1 MSSTDRQN
9 RLLVAEDWK
18 RIYQSYQK
26 ADFQSY
32 DFENLRRVMVNY
44 LRENYPEDFN
54 DYIESSE
61 YIALIDLIAYLGQNL
76 SFRIDLNSRENFL
89 ELAERRES
97 VLRLAR
103 LLSYSPK
110 RNVAASGLLKV
121 ASVRTTEITTDS
133 NNLALQ
139 NQNIL
144 WNDPSNANW
153 YEQFITVMN
162 RALLSTEKFGKP
174 VKKENI
180 NNITTSKYRLQTNND
195 DNLPVLNFTKTIDG
209 SSVSF
214 EIVPSDFD
222 VAIKEETPL
231 PGQPFSLIY
240 REDGIGPASNNTGF
254 FVLFK
259 QGSIDYGDFEVTNPS
274 ANQLVTIDAIN
285 INNDDVWLYKLDD
298 NGTPSELWTKV
309 ESVEGN
315 NVIYNTVDKNIRT
328 IYSVLTRINDRITL
342 IFSDGVFGDLPK
354 GNFRVYYRTSRNV
367 SFTITPRDMLGIS
380 LDFEYISAQN
390 KIEKLSLVLEL
401 QYTVDN
407 ASRSEDNETI
417 RKLAPMSYYTQ
428 NRLVNAEDYQIGPLL
443 SSNEIVKSK
452 SVNRVSSGISRYF
465 DLNDASGRY
474 SKTNLYG
481 TDGILFREQY
491 VEKINFDFETLT
503 DIETVLF
510 NVVDPIVQ
518 NTAVK
523 NYYYSNVTRI
533 PYVDQ
538 GIKWVSITDDTN
550 YNTGYLQN
558 ENGIIQVIG
567 TATTSI
573 LKFIATNTMIKFS
586 APEGYHFT
594 ADRSLAVGPAIEKGS
609 VLYYWVKVITT
620 YNDGTQILED
630 GRGPIIFADKIP
642 TGALLAEI
650 RPFLSKKIS
659 NDVKLNLIDLIFSYK
674 QFGLRYNR
682 NAERWD
688 IILEENLDI
697 VSPFGIGK
705 EGDTTAQK
713 LDASWLLK
721 FTTNKESY
729 IIEYRALR
737 YVFESANEVK
747 FYFDE
752 SDKIY
757 DSVTGKI
764 VKDKISILS
773 INQKP
778 ATAQTAGLENFTT
791 DFDWAITNTYR
802 DPLGYITSKKV
813 EIDFFDSD
821 DDGIPDDEELFE
833 EIVRP
838 YDIPLTKYVFFKK
851 IISINGVE
859 TFVYAS
865 NDDLNIIV
873 RNSLVDIGP
882 LSQYENNQI
891 LYFVTE
897 DIFQI
902 FNKST
907 NSLTITTEYKASL
920 GRDKLQFRYLHAA
933 DEDNR
938 IDPSISN
945 IIDVYV
951 LTREYDLAFREYLNN
966 IRSTKPL
973 PLSSDTLFL
982 NYGGPL
988 ERIKSLTDEIIY
1000 HPAKYRIIFGEKAD
1014 PSLQAK
1020 IKIIKNADIYTN
1032 DNDIKSS
1039 VIQYINQYFSLNNW
1053 DFGDTFY
1060 MSEMSAYLMQEM
1072 APSIVSILLV
1082 PLQIDQ
1088 SFGSLYEI
1096 RAEDDEI
1103 LVSGATV
1110 NDIEIIDEITA
1121 QELRTTGAVVTS
1133 ASLATGIQST

>member
-9 RLLVAEDWK
+9 RLMVAEDWK

-32 DFENLRRVMVNY
+32 DFENLRRVMINY

-61 YIALIDLIAYLGQNL
+61 YIALIDLIAYLGQNI

-103 LLSYSPK
+103 LLSYNPK
-110 RNVAASGLLKV
+110 RNIAASGLLKIV
-121 ASVRTTEITTDS
+121 SVRTSEVTTDS
-133 NNLALQ
+133 NNLSLQ

-153 YEQFITVMN
+153 YEQFIIVMN
-162 RALLSTEKFGKP
+162 KALLSTEKFGKP
-174 VKKENI
+174 VKKTDISNI
-180 NNITTSKYRLQTNND
+180 STSKYRLQTNND
-195 DNLPVLNFTKTIDG
+195 IDLPILNFTKTVDG
-209 SSVSF
+209 SSIAF
-214 EIVPSDFD
+214 EICPVDFED
-222 VAIKEETPL
+222 TIKEETPL
-231 PGQPFSLIY
+231 PGQPFSLLY

-254 FVLFK
+254 FALFK
-259 QGSIDYGDFEVTNPS
+259 QGSIDYGDFEITNPS
-274 ANQLVTIDAIN
+274 SNQLVTIDAIN
-285 INNDDVWLYKLDD
+285 VNNEDVWLYKLDD
-298 NGTPSELWTKV
+298 DGNPSELWTKV
-309 ESVEGN
+309 EAVEGN
-315 NVIYNTVDKNIRT
+315 NVIYNTVDKNVRT

-354 GNFRVYYRTSRNV
+354 GNFRVYYRTSRNLG
-367 SFTITPRDMLGIS
+367 FTITPRDMLGIS
-380 LDFEYISAQN
+380 LDFEYITERQ
-390 KIEKLSLVLEL
+390 KVETLSLVLEL

-407 ASRSEDNETI
+407 ASSSEDNETI

-452 SVNRVSSGISRYF
+452 SVNRISSGVSRYF
-465 DLNDASGRY
+465 DLSDASGRY

-481 TDGILFREQY
+481 TDGIIFREQF
-491 VEKINFDFETLT
+491 VEKLSFEFETLT
-503 DIETVLF
+503 DIEIVLT
-510 NVVDPIVQ
+510 NIVDPIVKK
-518 NTAVK
+518 TSVK

-538 GIKWVSITDDTN
+538 GISWNSVTVDTN

-558 ENGIIQVIG
+558 LNGVIQVLG
-567 TATTSI
+567 NATTSI
-573 LKFIATNTMIKFS
+573 LKYITANTMIKFS
-586 APEGYHFT
+586 APAGYHFT
-594 ADRSLAVGPAIEKGS
+594 AERELKAGPAVEKGA

-620 YNDGTQILED
+620 YNDGTQLLED
-630 GRGPIIFADKIP
+630 GRGPVIFADKIP

-650 RPFLSKKIS
+650 RPFLSKAITD
-659 NDVKLNLIDLIFSYK
+659 DVKLNLIDLIFSFK

-688 IILEENLDI
+688 IILEENLDTI
-697 VSPFGIGK
+697 SPFGVGK
-705 EGDTTAQK
+705 EGDTTGQK

-729 IIEYRALR
+729 TIEYRALR
-737 YVFESANEVK
+737 YVFESDNEIK
-747 FYFDE
+747 FYFDA

-757 DSVTGKI
+757 DAETGKI
-764 VKDKISILS
+764 IKDKISILS

-778 ATAQTAGLENFTT
+778 ITNESAGLENFTT
-791 DFDWAITNTYR
+791 NFDWAIKDTYR
-802 DPLGYITSKKV
+802 DPLGYITGKKV
-813 EIDFFDSD
+813 EVDFFDSD

-838 YDIPLTKYVFFKK
+838 NDIPLTKYVFFKK
-851 IISINGVE
+851 IVSINGVE
-859 TFVYAS
+859 TFVYVS
-865 NDDLNIIV
+865 NDELNIIV
-873 RNSLVDIGP
+873 LNSLPDIGP
-882 LSQYENNQI
+882 LSQYQNNQI
-891 LYFVTE
+891 LYFVNE
-897 DIFQI
+897 DIFQVY
-902 FNKST
+902 NK
-907 NSLTITTEYKASL
+907 NSNLLSITTDYKAAL

-966 IRSTKPL
+966 IRTTKPL
-973 PLSSDTLFL
+973 PLSTDEIFL

-988 ERIKSLTDEIIY
+988 EQIKSLTDEIIY

-1014 PSLQAK
+1014 PSLQAT
-1020 IKIIKNADIYTN
+1020 IKIIKNTDIYTN
-1032 DNDIKSS
+1032 DNDIKAT

-1060 MSEMSAYLMQEM
+1060 MSEMSAYLIQEM
-1072 APSIVSILLV
+1072 APNIVSILLV
-1082 PLQIDQ
+1082 PLQIGQ
-1088 SFGSLYEI
+1088 GFGSLYEI

-1110 NDIEIIDEITA
+1110 NNIEIIDEITA
-1121 QELRTTGAVVTS
+1121 EEIRTTGAVVTS
-1133 ASLATGIQST
+1133 TSNTTGIQST